1 MEALICIRPAKL
13 ADAGIISRIIE
24 RSIRIGCALDHRN
37 DPPLVSTWI
46 GQQSAD
52 FISVRLADPLFYLCL
67 ALLEEKPVGV
77 GMAQAGGDISLCYVQ
92 PESFRRGVGRALM
105 QDLEGW
111 LRVRGVLHA
120 DLNSTRT
127 GRAFYRRLGYRES
140 APPFE
145 YQGLQTLP
153 MHKPLALPG

>member
-37 DPPLVSTWI
+37 DPTRVSTWI
-46 GQQSAD
+46 TQQSAD
-52 FISVRLADPLFYLCL
+52 FISARLADPHFYLCM
-67 ALLEEKPVGV
+67 ALLADKPVGV
-77 GMAQAGGDISLCYVQ
+77 GMAQACGDISLCYVQ

-105 QDLEGW
+105 YDLEGW
-111 LRVRGVLHA
+111 LRVRDVA
-120 DLNSTRT
+120 QANLNSTRT

-140 APPFE
+140 APPVE
-145 YQGLQTLP
+145 YQGVQTLP
-153 MHKPLALPG
+153 MHKSLAAPA

>member
-1 MEALICIRPAKL
+1 MEEIICIRPARL

-37 DPPLVSTWI
+37 DPPRVSAWI
-46 GQQSAD
+46 ARQSAD
-52 FISVRLADPLFYLCL
+52 FISTRLADPHFYLCT
-67 ALLEEKPVGV
+67 ALLADKPVGV
-77 GMAQAGGDISLCYVQ
+77 GMAQASGDISLCYVQ

-111 LRVRGVLHA
+111 LRVCGVLHA
-120 DLNSTRT
+120 DLKSTRT

-145 YQGLQTLP
+145 YQGVQTLP
-153 MHKPLALPG
+153 MHKSLAAPV

>member
-1 MEALICIRPAKL
+1 MEAPICIRPATL

-37 DPPLVSTWI
+37 DPPRVSTWI
-46 GQQSAD
+46 AQQSAD
-52 FISVRLADPLFYLCL
+52 FIGARLADPHFYLCM
-67 ALLEEKPVGV
+67 ALLADKPVGV
-77 GMAQAGGDISLCYVQ
+77 GMAQASGDISLCYVQ

-111 LRVRGVLHA
+111 LQVRGVAHA

-140 APPFE
+140 APPVE

-153 MHKPLALPG
+153 MHKSLAVSA

>member
-1 MEALICIRPAKL
+1 MEASICIRPAKL

-37 DPPLVSTWI
+37 DPPLVSRWI

-52 FISVRLADPLFYLCL
+52 FISARLADPLFYLCI
-67 ALLEEKPVGV
+67 ALLEDKPVGV
-77 GMAQAGGDISLCYVQ
+77 GMAQASGDILLCHVQ

-105 QDLEGW
+105 EDLEGW
-111 LRVRGVLHA
+111 LRVRGIPHA

-127 GRAFYRRLGYRES
+127 GHAFYRRLGYRDS
-140 APPFE
+140 ALPLND
-145 YQGLQTLP
+145 QGLQTLP
-153 MHKPLALPG
+153 MRKLLASPV